1 MNEFETFYRQQIER
15 LEREL
20 KRASD
25 KERESIE
32 RELAVYRQ
40 QVEKRSGKIRQ
51 KRTTKWRT
59 SATMRSLF
67 CGIGVTT
74 D

>member
-20 KRASD
+20 KRARSD

-32 RELAVYRQ
+32 RELAVYRGV
-40 QVEKRSGKIRQ
+40 VEDKDDWDDYGY
-51 KRTTKWRT
+51 
-59 SATMRSLF
+59 
-67 CGIGVTT
+67 
-74 D
+74 

>member
-20 KRASD
+20 KAKSD

-40 QVEKRSGKIRQ
+40 QVEKMERDK
-51 KRTTKWRT
+51 
-59 SATMRSLF
+59 
-67 CGIGVTT
+67 
-74 D
+74 

>member
-20 KRASD
+20 KRAKSD

-32 RELAVYRQ
+32 RELAVNRHTGGL
-40 QVEKRSGKIRQ
+40 EKMCLALGFSPSVNRHTGGLEI
-51 KRTTKWRT
+51 
-59 SATMRSLF
+59 
-67 CGIGVTT
+67 
-74 D
+74 

>member
-40 QVEKRSGKIRQ
+40 QVEKMKGGCN
-51 KRTTKWRT
+51 
-59 SATMRSLF
+59 A
-67 CGIGVTT
+67 CGGDAV
-74 D
+74 

>member
-25 KERESIE
+25 QERESIE
-32 RELAVYRQ
+32 RELAVYR
-40 QVEKRSGKIRQ
+40 VALEKMKGGGQCLWWGRG
-51 KRTTKWRT
+51 
-59 SATMRSLF
+59 L
-67 CGIGVTT
+67 IG
-74 D
+74 

>member
-1 MNEFETFYRQQIER
+1 MNEFETFYRQQVER

-20 KRASD
+20 KRAKSD

-40 QVEKRSGKIRQ
+40 QVEKMEEDKDDWDDYGY
-51 KRTTKWRT
+51 
-59 SATMRSLF
+59 
-67 CGIGVTT
+67 
-74 D
+74 

>member
-20 KRASD
+20 KRAKSD

-32 RELAVYRQ
+32 RELAVYRGA
-40 QVEKRSGKIRQ
+40 VEDKDDWDDYGY
-51 KRTTKWRT
+51 
-59 SATMRSLF
+59 
-67 CGIGVTT
+67 
-74 D
+74 

>member
-40 QVEKRSGKIRQ
+40 QVEKMERDK
-51 KRTTKWRT
+51 
-59 SATMRSLF
+59 
-67 CGIGVTT
+67 
-74 D
+74 

>member
-20 KRASD
+20 KRAKSD

-32 RELAVYRQ
+32 RELAVYRGALEQ
-40 QVEKRSGKIRQ
+40 GKREQRRIDKAR
-51 KRTTKWRT
+51 KPC
-59 SATMRSLF
+59 LN
-67 CGIGVTT
+67 
-74 D
+74 

>member
-1 MNEFETFYRQQIER
+1 MDEFETFYRQQIER

-20 KRASD
+20 KRAKSD

-40 QVEKRSGKIRQ
+40 QVEKMERDK
-51 KRTTKWRT
+51 
-59 SATMRSLF
+59 
-67 CGIGVTT
+67 
-74 D
+74 

>member
-20 KRASD
+20 KRAKSD

-32 RELAVYRQ
+32 REWGALEKMKGGCNACGGDAV
-40 QVEKRSGKIRQ
+40 
-51 KRTTKWRT
+51 
-59 SATMRSLF
+59 
-67 CGIGVTT
+67 
-74 D
+74 